1 MQRDFL
7 IDGVQESAA
16 AEKVAHE
23 QKEEERTL
31 VDGPAQDAGSGGEA
45 VAEVDAPLVSEVDGN
60 DQRQPEEKQQLFLA
74 AGQAQLPIVT
84 ERLVAAVVQ
93 DAAKLRRCSGQAA
106 RAEHRNGGQK
116 QRECARHTNKPRP
129 APGDGLAPGQ
139 VIF

>member
-23 QKEEERTL
+23 QKEEERPL
-31 VDGPAQDAGSGGEA
+31 VDGPAQDAGSGGKA
-45 VAEVDAPLVSEVDGN
+45 VTEVDAPLVGEVDGN
-60 DQRQPEEKQQLFLA
+60 DQCQPEEKQQLFLA
-74 AGQAQLPIVT
+74 AGQAQLPIVA

-93 DAAKLRRCSGQAA
+93 DAAKIGRGIGQAA
-106 RAEHRNGGQK
+106 GAEHRKGGQK
-116 QRECARHTNKPRP
+116 QCECARHTNKPRP